1 MIISL
6 KDSLCGLA
14 LAAVLNLPHFPFLFC
29 MSFECRVSVVLML
42 IPKFIQSYVQVLL
55 LATVY
60 LLCRLKCF

>member
-14 LAAVLNLPHFPFLFC
+14 LAAVLNLQHFPFLFW
-29 MSFECRVSVVLML
+29 MIFESRVSVVLML

-55 LATVY
+55 LSTIY
-60 LLCRLKCF
+60 LLCSC